1 MGVLTDWLIVDPDL
15 EGRAAAK
22 AHGGPVEFH
31 PVDGTV
37 LALYPHH
44 PRFYIT
50 CGWCG
55 VWLSECW
62 CPPGGPDGP
71 ADGGADR

>member
-1 MGVLTDWLIVDPDL
+1 MGVLTDWLVVDPDL

-22 AHGGPVEFH
+22 AHHGPVEFH
-31 PVDGTV
+31 PVHSSLFGDPT
-37 LALYPHH
+37 H
-44 PRFYIT
+44 PRFYVT

-62 CPPGGPDGP
+62 CPPGGPDGA
-71 ADGGADR
+71 ADGEADR